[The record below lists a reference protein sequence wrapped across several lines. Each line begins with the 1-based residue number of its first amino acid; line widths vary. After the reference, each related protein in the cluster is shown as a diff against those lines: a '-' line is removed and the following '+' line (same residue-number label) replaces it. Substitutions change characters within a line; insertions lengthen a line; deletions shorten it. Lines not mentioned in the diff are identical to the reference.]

1 VKALPLTLS
10 ISILIPAIAFAQQ
23 GEKIFKQTCATGYCH
38 GARGEAGGAP
48 RLAGRGFDQDYITT
62 TIARGIPGTAMQAF
76 GTTLSRSDLTAVA
89 GYVAALNGVTT
100 PNGAS
105 GTALARPA
113 KALSPDAARGRELF
127 SEAARSFGRCST
139 CHEVN
144 GIGIPVATPIATVPA
159 NVAALRTLAT
169 PHVRTA
175 VVEGESVPALV
186 ICEVKH
192 RMILYDLTS
201 APPVQ
206 RSLDPAT
213 VKLAEIKEGSSWKHA
228 SAMSSYSDAELS
240 PILTYLRTTVR

>member
-1 VKALPLTLS
+1 VKTLPLALS
-10 ISILIPAIAFAQQ
+10 ITILIPTIAFAQQ

-48 RLAGRGFDQDYITT
+48 RLAGRGFDQDYITS
-62 TIARGIPGTAMQAF
+62 TIARGIPGTAMQGF
-76 GTTLSRSDLTAVA
+76 GNTLSRSDLMAVA
-89 GYVAALNGVTT
+89 GYVGALNGVTT

-105 GTALARPA
+105 GTAVTQPV

-127 SEAARSFGRCST
+127 SEATRSFARCST

-144 GIGIPVATPIATVPA
+144 GIGIPVTTPIAAVPA
-159 NVAALRTLAT
+159 SVAALKTLAT

-175 VVEGESVPALV
+175 VVDGETIPALV
-186 ICEVKH
+186 IGEVRH

-201 APPVQ
+201 APPVE

-213 VKLAEIKEGSSWKHA
+213 VKITQDSSWTHA
-228 SAMSSYSDAELS
+228 SVISSYSDAELS
-240 PILTYLRTTVR
+240 SILGYLRAVGKP